1 MIDHSLVVE
10 REKKLICFLQG
21 VRVFQLRTP
30 LGPLLV
36 LHPQYVNELKSHT
49 HVSFT
54 KAMQKVPVM
63 AFGNSVF

>member
-1 MIDHSLVVE
+1 M
-10 REKKLICFLQG
+10 QG